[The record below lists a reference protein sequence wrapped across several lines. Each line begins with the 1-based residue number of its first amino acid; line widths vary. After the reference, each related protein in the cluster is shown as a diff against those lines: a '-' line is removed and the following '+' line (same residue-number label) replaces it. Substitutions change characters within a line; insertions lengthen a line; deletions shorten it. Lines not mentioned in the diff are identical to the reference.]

1 MDILIADDD
10 SLIREGLK
18 IILENEPGFK
28 VVALAAN
35 GQEAFDLCKEKK
47 PNIVMMDI
55 RMPIMDGVISTRLIK
70 QNLKDIKIVMLTTFK
85 DEEYIKEAIK
95 NGADGYIL
103 KSQSSEAIIE
113 TIKIISK
120 GNAVFEKDIMKSLSE
135 MINKNSHK
143 SYIKQRQLKEA
154 ELTEREIDI
163 LKLIGEGM
171 SNKEIAIKLYLGEG
185 TVRNYVTKL
194 LEKLDLR
201 DRTQLAI
208 YYLNT

>member
-18 IILENEPGFK
+18 IILENEPGFQ

-35 GQEAFDLCKEKK
+35 GQEAFHLCKEKK

-70 QNLKDIKIVMLTTFK
+70 QSFKDIKIVMLTTFK

-113 TIKIISK
+113 TIKIINK
-120 GNAVFEKDIMKSLSE
+120 GNAVFEKDIMKSLSK

-143 SYIKQRQLKEA
+143 PHIKQRQLKEA

-163 LKLIGEGM
+163 LRLIGEGM

>member
-18 IILENEPGFK
+18 IILENEPGFQ

-35 GQEAFDLCKEKK
+35 GQEAFHLCKEKK

-70 QNLKDIKIVMLTTFK
+70 QSFKDIKIVMLTTFK

-113 TIKIISK
+113 TIKIINK

-143 SYIKQRQLKEA
+143 PHIKQRQLKEA

-163 LKLIGEGM
+163 LRLIGEGM

>member
-1 MDILIADDD
+1 MEILIADDD

-70 QNLKDIKIVMLTTFK
+70 QNFKDIKIVMLTTFK

-103 KSQSSEAIIE
+103 KSQSSDSIIE

-135 MINKNSHK
+135 MINKNPHK
-143 SYIKQRQLKEA
+143 LPIKEV

-163 LKLIGEGM
+163 LKLIGDGM
-171 SNKEIAIKLYLGEG
+171 SNKEIANRLYLGEG
-185 TVRNYVTKL
+185 TIRNYVTRL

-208 YYLNT
+208 YYIKTLG

>member
-18 IILENEPGFK
+18 IILENEPGFQ

-35 GQEAFDLCKEKK
+35 GQEAFHLCKEKK

-70 QNLKDIKIVMLTTFK
+70 QSFKDIKIVMLTTFK

-113 TIKIISK
+113 TLKIINK

-143 SYIKQRQLKEA
+143 PYIKQRQLKEA

-163 LKLIGEGM
+163 LRLIGEGM

>member
-1 MDILIADDD
+1 MEILIADDD

-28 VVALAAN
+28 VVALAEN

-70 QNLKDIKIVMLTTFK
+70 QNFKDIKIVMLTTFK

-103 KSQSSEAIIE
+103 KSQSSDSIIE

-135 MINKNSHK
+135 MINKNPHK
-143 SYIKQRQLKEA
+143 LPIKEV

-163 LKLIGEGM
+163 LKLIGDGM
-171 SNKEIAIKLYLGEG
+171 SNKEIASRLYLGEG
-185 TVRNYVTKL
+185 TVRNYVTRL

-208 YYLNT
+208 YYIKTLG

>member
-1 MDILIADDD
+1 MEILIADDD

-18 IILENEPGFK
+18 IILENEPRFK

-103 KSQSSEAIIE
+103 KSQSSDSIIE

-135 MINKNSHK
+135 MINKNPHK
-143 SYIKQRQLKEA
+143 LPIKEV

-163 LKLIGEGM
+163 LKLIGDGM
-171 SNKEIAIKLYLGEG
+171 SNKEIASRLYLGEG
-185 TVRNYVTKL
+185 TVRNYVTRL

-208 YYLNT
+208 YYIKTLG

>member
-18 IILENEPGFK
+18 IILENEPGFQ

-35 GQEAFDLCKEKK
+35 GQEAFHLCKEKK

-70 QNLKDIKIVMLTTFK
+70 QSFKDIKIVMLTTFK

-113 TIKIISK
+113 NIKIINK

-143 SYIKQRQLKEA
+143 PYIKQRQLKEA

-163 LKLIGEGM
+163 LRLIGEGM

>member
-18 IILENEPGFK
+18 IILENEPGFQ

-35 GQEAFDLCKEKK
+35 GQEAFHLCKEKR

-70 QNLKDIKIVMLTTFK
+70 QSFKDIKIVMLTTFK

-113 TIKIISK
+113 TIKIINK

-135 MINKNSHK
+135 MISKDSNK
-143 SYIKQRQLKEA
+143 SYIKQRNLKEA

-163 LKLIGEGM
+163 LRLIGEGM

>member
-1 MDILIADDD
+1 MNILIADDD

-70 QNLKDIKIVMLTTFK
+70 QNFKDIKIVMLTTFK

-103 KSQSSEAIIE
+103 KSQSSDSIIE

-135 MINKNSHK
+135 MINKNPHK
-143 SYIKQRQLKEA
+143 LPIKEV

-163 LKLIGEGM
+163 LKLIGDGM
-171 SNKEIAIKLYLGEG
+171 SNKEIASRLYLGEG
-185 TVRNYVTKL
+185 TVRNYVTRL

-208 YYLNT
+208 YYIKTLG

>member
-18 IILENEPGFK
+18 IILENEPGFQ

-35 GQEAFDLCKEKK
+35 GQEAFHLCKEKK

-70 QNLKDIKIVMLTTFK
+70 QSFKDIKIVMLTTFK

-113 TIKIISK
+113 TIKIINK

-143 SYIKQRQLKEA
+143 PYIKQRHLKEA

-163 LKLIGEGM
+163 LRLIGEGM

>member
-1 MDILIADDD
+1 MEILIADDD

-70 QNLKDIKIVMLTTFK
+70 QNFKDIKIVMLTTFK

-103 KSQSSEAIIE
+103 KSQSSDSIIE

-135 MINKNSHK
+135 MINKNPHK
-143 SYIKQRQLKEA
+143 LPIKEV

-163 LKLIGEGM
+163 LKLIGDGM
-171 SNKEIAIKLYLGEG
+171 SNKEIASRLYLGEG
-185 TVRNYVTKL
+185 TVRNYVTRL

-208 YYLNT
+208 YYIKTLG